1 MQTSVGFSGVRYIFP
16 SCFFII
22 LLHRFIHYS
31 QVLTPLPRNIFRDAP
46 DPGLDYHSAVF
57 PHQGIGFSEQKHNQE
72 GYLIS
77 TFFYTIPSSTHF
89 THPRLVMRFQSNIR
103 CVKLSTNCSNC
114 FNTVVQNQRYKL
126 NINGF
131 VFCFS
136 AEVQLF
142 CSSWSRLTLFFSK
155 TNTI

>member
-1 MQTSVGFSGVRYIFP
+1 MHIHVWCCSHNLSHQTNYFYMQLGVKITNFATCLPPYFFSIKKKTHRMQTSVGFSGVRYIFP

-77 TFFYTIPSSTHF
+77 TFFTQSHRQPILPIPF
-89 THPRLVMRFQSNIR
+89 
-103 CVKLSTNCSNC
+103 
-114 FNTVVQNQRYKL
+114 
-126 NINGF
+126 
-131 VFCFS
+131 
-136 AEVQLF
+136 
-142 CSSWSRLTLFFSK
+142 W
-155 TNTI
+155 